1 MPYSDFTL
9 TQLRQSFQL
18 IQQRKLLFEQVPA
31 VPPTPWLTETLR
43 QGMELVIDTEKA
55 RSELLVMPILLTSR
69 MIHHQQVSIYSGEM
83 LNVAP
88 EQGLNGE
95 CDFILTYSPPLAEMQ
110 SPIIT
115 LVEAKDHDI
124 DSGLGQCAAQMMG
137 ARRFNQLDQLPI
149 ETIYGCVTTGEAWQ
163 FLKLEQN
170 AIVIDA
176 KRYYIDHVE
185 HILGVL
191 HLIIEFYRSLL
202 AERPAAGPEKQ

>member
-1 MPYSDFTL
+1 MAYSDFTL
-9 TQLRQSFQL
+9 TTLRQTFHL
-18 IQQRKLLFEQVPA
+18 IQQRKPLFDHIQA
-31 VPPTPWLTETLR
+31 VSPTPWLTETLR

-69 MIHHQQVSIYSGEM
+69 VIHQQQVSIYSGEM

-137 ARRFNQLDQLPI
+137 ARLFNQQDRLPI
-149 ETIYGCVTTGEAWQ
+149 ETIFGCVTTGETWQ
-163 FLKLEQN
+163 FLKLEQDD
-170 AIVIDA
+170 IIIDA

-185 HILGVL
+185 HILGIL
-191 HLIIEFYRSLL
+191 HLIIEFYRLL
-202 AERPAAGPEKQ
+202 LSGATHK

>member
-1 MPYSDFTL
+1 MAYSDFTL
-9 TQLRQSFQL
+9 TTLRQAFHL
-18 IQQRKLLFEQVPA
+18 IQQRTLLFDQIPA
-31 VPPTPWLTETLR
+31 ISPTPWLVETLR

-69 MIHHQQVSIYSGEM
+69 VIHQQHVSIYSGEM

-95 CDFILTYSPPLAEMQ
+95 CDFILTYSAPLADMQ
-110 SPIIT
+110 SPIVT

-137 ARRFNQLDQLPI
+137 ARLFNQQDQRPI
-149 ETIYGCVTTGEAWQ
+149 ETIFGCVTTGEAWQ
-163 FLKLEQN
+163 FLKLEQER
-170 AIVIDA
+170 IIIDT

-185 HILGVL
+185 HILGIL
-191 HLIIEFYRSLL
+191 HVIIEFYTTLISGTHD
-202 AERPAAGPEKQ
+202 E